1 MLRRQ
6 KGQESYHSCISDGVS
21 CHDLSIFDSIDISLV
36 WSELQKIPRRRDL
49 EVLMSRTLSALKIEP
64 CVFNGIISTFSFYKR
79 SWFSKYLSKQFFQQQ
94 WKFQNSPKFLFVWW
108 HVWIKL
114 RHLTGRFSNRSF
126 IHLKIKLKTN
136 FSFNELKHLMDPSG
150 FYFDKRTNYL
160 PNLSSVE
167 KTIGQRDFQAAGSND
182 HQPMMAIYQK

>member
-1 MLRRQ
+1 MVCQSLTPL
-6 KGQESYHSCISDGVS
+6 ISV
-21 CHDLSIFDSIDISLV
+21 LSGLNFRKFREEGILKSWCL
-36 WSELQKIPRRRDL
+36 ELFRP
-49 EVLMSRTLSALKIEP
+49 LKLNS
-64 CVFNGIISTFSFYKR
+64 VFFNAIISTFSFYKR

-114 RHLTGRFSNRSF
+114 RHLTGRFSNRIF